1 MGDIGQETSVDL
13 ASHLLSSAL
22 KYSNKNFH
30 NVMEGVAGW
39 AGTKVPSLSG
49 KFGQVLAAYSSDFAL
64 GLTHQ
69 LAKSGIENAVYGLT
83 SYAGLKHDDKEL
95 QQFKSLNSGFLSILG
110 DAGMSGVWMG
120 FIGPTRFIRGGRS
133 TKLFSEIRS
142 IIFKQNINVSSIREL
157 ARTDPWKS
165 YWGIYKPNVF
175 KPPLNDEQK
184 ALLLFSQMYEN
195 AYSHPECPNNKVIN
209 DDDMFDGWIIHQRKK
224 REEQLKESNLQQVDE
239 LHKHG
244 DAQEIMLMAKSKDD
258 VSKIQDMNHPV
269 SRAAVRSRQKVIK
282 QKGTATDLDFPD
294 VKQDVAILKAQA
306 AKQVRS
312 RKG

>member
-1 MGDIGQETSVDL
+1 MFQALYASEEQKRIRRLLKNLKKQYDALFQKKYCIFDSTLEGYAQKVYDEFILINTIVDENDEKIWDSFDSVD
-13 ASHLLSSAL
+13 
-22 KYSNKNFH
+22 Y
-30 NVMEGVAGW
+30 
-39 AGTKVPSLSG
+39 
-49 KFGQVLAAYSSDFAL
+49 
-64 GLTHQ
+64 
-69 LAKSGIENAVYGLT
+69 
-83 SYAGLKHDDKEL
+83 
-95 QQFKSLNSGFLSILG
+95 
-110 DAGMSGVWMG
+110 
-120 FIGPTRFIRGGRS
+120 
-133 TKLFSEIRS
+133 KLFSEIRS